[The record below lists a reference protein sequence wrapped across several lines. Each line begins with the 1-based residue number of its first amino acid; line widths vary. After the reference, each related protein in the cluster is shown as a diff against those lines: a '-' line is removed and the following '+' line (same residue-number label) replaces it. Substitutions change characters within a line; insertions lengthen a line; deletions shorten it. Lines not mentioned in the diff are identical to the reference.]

1 MIMSLSNR
9 FSTLLLGTLGLVLV
23 GFSTAL
29 FVTSRIYLNRQVD
42 DRLTAILNL
51 LNTCVDHEA
60 GLGKMGAEEKGD
72 CPRVAGMN
80 GMRQPGWSL
89 MARTSADMSR
99 RTCLMRNC
107 RAHGCL
113 EWAPARFPIG

>member
-9 FSTLLLGTLGLVLV
+9 FSILLLGILGLILV

-51 LNTCVDHEA
+51 LNTCVDP
-60 GLGKMGAEEKGD
+60 K
-72 CPRVAGMN
+72 
-80 GMRQPGWSL
+80 PGWVRWEPRKKRL
-89 MARTSADMSR
+89 PPSR
-99 RTCLMRNC
+99 WNERHATTWLVTDGRGRLLTCPD
-107 RAHGCL
+107 
-113 EWAPARFPIG
+113 EFT